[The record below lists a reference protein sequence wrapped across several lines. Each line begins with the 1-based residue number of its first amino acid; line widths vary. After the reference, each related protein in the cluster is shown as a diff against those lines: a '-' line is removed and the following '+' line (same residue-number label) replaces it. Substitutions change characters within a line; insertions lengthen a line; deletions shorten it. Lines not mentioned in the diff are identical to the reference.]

1 MAFASSL
8 RGTSVAHQ
16 VLQQL
21 EAKVLHLQRPPLRHQ
36 PARDRHHRVRLGG
49 LQLHEQHR
57 HAGCN
62 CSVGLG

>member
-1 MAFASSL
+1 M
-8 RGTSVAHQ
+8 AHQ

-21 EAKVLHLQRPPLRHQ
+21 EAKVLHLQRPALRHQ
-36 PARDRHHRVRLGG
+36 PSRNRHHRVRLGS

-62 CSVGLG
+62 CWVGLG